1 MTQTDTRTTVEEA
14 PARRGERAEYPQRVG
29 SWELVGL
36 AGEGALTR
44 VYQARPLLPAR
55 APAQRHAALTEPA
68 ADRPAA
74 YALKMLRP
82 EYQDDPRAIALLRRE
97 ALVGRSVSHPHLISV
112 LGAGM
117 RKGPHYVVM
126 PWLSGATLSAHRA
139 AGSALE
145 QPTAFWIARQVAE
158 ALGALHESGWMH
170 GDVKPGNVFLS
181 PEGHATLLD
190 LGFARRI
197 DRPEPAAQRVVAG
210 TCNYIAPEMLSRGQ
224 PVDGRSDVYSLGVV
238 LFEMLSGRLPFA
250 GADAAE
256 VARMHR
262 EARPPSLAKLVPELH
277 PDAATLVGQ
286 MLAKQPLRR
295 PQGPR
300 ELIERLARL
309 EIGTFA
315 RPRPRAALISSG

>member
-1 MTQTDTRTTVEEA
+1 MTQTDVKTTVEDA
-14 PARRGERAEYPQRVG
+14 PARRAERAEFPQRVG

-36 AGEGALTR
+36 TGEGALTR
-44 VYQARPLLPAR
+44 VYRARPLPPAR
-55 APAQRHAALTEPA
+55 APAPKQAALAEAA

-82 EYQDDPRAIALLRRE
+82 EYGDDPRAIALLRRE

-126 PWLSGATLSAHRA
+126 PWLGGATLAADRA
-139 AGSALE
+139 AGNGLD

-158 ALGALHESGWMH
+158 ALGALHDSGWMH
-170 GDVKPGNVFLS
+170 GDVKPSNVFLS

-190 LGFARRI
+190 LGFARRT

-210 TCNYIAPEMLSRGQ
+210 TCNYIAPEMLSRGH

-238 LFEMLSGRLPFA
+238 LFEMLSGRLPFE

-256 VARMHR
+256 VARKHR
-262 EARPPSLAKLVPELH
+262 EARPPSLADLVPGLH
-277 PDAATLVGQ
+277 PDAAILVGQ

-295 PQGPR
+295 PQSPR
-300 ELIERLARL
+300 ELIERLTRL
-309 EIGTFA
+309 EIGTFT
-315 RPRPRAALISSG
+315 RRLTPR